1 MTNDN
6 GIEITENL
14 NISISDVLRAYD
26 ASLEVWSAALDMRN
40 KEAKGH
46 THRVMEMAVNMA
58 KLLGMQKEE
67 LINIRRGALLHDFG
81 NIAVPESILYK
92 KGELTL
98 EDWLSIHMHPY
109 IAYEL
114 LAPIEFL
121 KPALDIPYRHHE
133 HWDGSGYPRGL
144 KGEEIPLAARMFSVV
159 DVYDSLTSDRPY
171 RPAWSKKDAMNYL
184 QDMAGQQFDPSAVE
198 LFVMMN
204 NKVQ

>member
-26 ASLEVWSAALDMRN
+26 ASLEVWSSALDMRN

-81 NIAVPESILYK
+81 NLAVPESILLK

-159 DVYDSLTSDRPY
+159 DVYDSMTSDRPY

>member
-81 NIAVPESILYK
+81 NLAVPESILLK

-159 DVYDSLTSDRPY
+159 DVYDSMTSDRPY